1 MNLLKIGAGVLAV
14 VLLTGCANTS
24 SPRPSNSSSPS
35 TSAASTPSPSAS
47 PSSTVKVV
55 TGEPKV
61 DELIAILNAS
71 CQRGQDVGLVVS
83 NPKQKQTIYTFP
95 QQDRFVYWASW
106 NMMTKTTQGYETGGW
121 FSVDG
126 DIVCNE
132 ATYANRVVPKGTP
145 PNSNGV
151 TFKYKYV
158 EVKPG
163 TVDWWV
169 HRQSQSFDPVRI
181 SFANG
186 LVTSIEYSTTKY
198 RFDVSYGPFTKAIK
212 DAYQATL
219 ISSGQQYMYL
229 SPPLWG
235 MTLAQAKAYC
245 KTKGLTVVVGIEDG
259 EDYFPSGPPGG
270 ISDPKRMIVNIMSG
284 EIVGVWTM

>member
-1 MNLLKIGAGVLAV
+1 MNISKASAAVIAV
-14 VLLTGCANTS
+14 VLLTGCAPGPT
-24 SPRPSNSSSPS
+24 PSGSPS
-35 TSAASTPSPSAS
+35 PSSTPSAS

-55 TGEPKV
+55 TGEPAV
-61 DELIAILNAS
+61 DDFIAILNAS
-71 CQRGQDVGLVVS
+71 CKHGQDVGLAVAV
-83 NPKQKQTIYTFP
+83 PKQKLTTYAFP
-95 QQDRFVYWASW
+95 QSDPFVYGQSW
-106 NMMTKTTQGYETGGW
+106 NMMTKTTQGYEIGGW
-121 FSVDG
+121 FDG
-126 DIVCNE
+126 DVLCNE
-132 ATYANRVVPKGTP
+132 AGYANRVVPRGTP

-163 TVDWWV
+163 TVDWSV

-186 LVTSIEYSTTKY
+186 FVTTVEYSTTKY
-198 RFDVSYGPFTKAIK
+198 RFDISYGPFTKTVK
-212 DAYQATL
+212 DAYKTSL
-219 ISSGQQYMYL
+219 ISSAQQYMYL

-235 MTLAQAKAYC
+235 MTLAKAKVYC
-245 KTKGLTVVVGIEDG
+245 KKNGLTVVVGIEDG